1 VTPPSN
7 APRIL
12 VVEDDPEMIAAVSA
26 VLGTAGYEVVEAA
39 NGRSALEISRSQRV
53 DLILLDLGLPGVNGL
68 DVARSLRDERP
79 ISGIPIVA
87 LSGSW
92 IADDA
97 ESLRSVGIT
106 AGLRKPFGAADLLSL
121 VASVLTSRS
130 QAARRGR
137 DVLALGQDAETAEA

>member
-1 VTPPSN
+1 MRVP
-7 APRIL
+7 AIEARIL

-26 VLGTAGYEVVEAA
+26 VLRAAGHTVVEAA
-39 NGRSALEISRSQRV
+39 DGRTALDISRNQRI
-53 DLILLDLGLPGVNGL
+53 DLILLDLGLPEVNGL
-68 DVARSLRDERP
+68 DFARTLRDERP

-106 AGLRKPFGAADLLSL
+106 AGLRKPFGSADLLSL
-121 VASVLTSRS
+121 VASVLSSRR
-130 QAARRGR
+130 QRAEVIP
-137 DVLALGQDAETAEA
+137 DVVAFGQDSETADL